1 MEKIQEYI
9 ASNPV
14 WGGVLIIAIGL
25 FLLLAAIFD
34 WSFIFGDVNRSNYNP
49 EKLDGIINL
58 FGRKTARVVCG
69 ILSIVVIGAGILWI
83 GVN

>member
-1 MEKIQEYI
+1 MGRTSDHCNWYI
-9 ASNPV
+9 PAM
-14 WGGVLIIAIGL
+14 
-25 FLLLAAIFD
+25 AAIFD